1 INLPMDVAS
10 TEVAAPSGEFM
21 PPVFQSDVLRTASLR
36 ATLDE
41 AIDASVTLLEK
52 AEKPVILA
60 DIGVERY
67 RLHNEL
73 RDLLA
78 ATGYPYATLSMGKA
92 LLEETHPQYIG
103 IYNGAVSDNYV
114 RRRIEEADCVL
125 SIGTY

>member
-1 INLPMDVAS
+1 MDVAS
-10 TEVAAPSGEFM
+10 TEVAAPPGEFM
-21 PPVFQSDVLRTASLR
+21 PPVFESDR

-41 AIDASVTLLEK
+41 AVDVSVRLLEK

-60 DIGVERY
+60 DIGVDRY

-73 RDLLA
+73 RGLLA

-103 IYNGAVSDNYV
+103 IYNGAVSEDYV
-114 RRRIEEADCVL
+114 QKRIEDADCVL
-125 SIGTY
+125 SIGTYLLGG